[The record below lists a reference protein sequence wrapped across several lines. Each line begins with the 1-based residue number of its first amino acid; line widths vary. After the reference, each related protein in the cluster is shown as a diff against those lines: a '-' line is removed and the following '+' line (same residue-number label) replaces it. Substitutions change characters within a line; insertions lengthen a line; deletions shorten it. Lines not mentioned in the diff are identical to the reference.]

1 MAAWQP
7 IAGATL
13 LMPSGRD
20 GDHLYVVLN
29 DPKPFPGYGPHPCI
43 VLVNVSTIRD
53 GGKHDETCVLDAG
66 SHPFIKGE
74 SYLAYRSARIEQV
87 SHVTRLVH
95 QGLFK
100 PHTPLAEGLLAL
112 VKIGLKSSPFTTRE
126 FKNLS
131 I

>member
-1 MAAWQP
+1 MALWQP

-13 LMPSGRD
+13 LMPSGPD

-43 VLVNVSTIRD
+43 VLVNVSTVRD
-53 GGKHDETCVLDAG
+53 GAKHDETCVLDAG
-66 SHPFIKGE
+66 SHPFIKEE
-74 SYLAYRSARIEQV
+74 SYLVYRSTRIEQV

-100 PHTPLAEGLLAL
+100 PRTPLAEGLLAL
-112 VKIGLKSSPFTTRE
+112 IKIGLKSSPFTTRE

>member
-13 LMPSGRD
+13 LMPSGPD

-29 DPKPFPGYGPHPCI
+29 DPKPFPGYVPHPCI
-43 VLVNVSTIRD
+43 
-53 GGKHDETCVLDAG
+53 KE
-66 SHPFIKGE
+66 E
-74 SYLAYRSARIEQV
+74 SYLVYRSARIEQV
-87 SHVTRLVH
+87 SHVARLVH

-100 PHTPLAEGLLAL
+100 PHMPLAEGLLAM
-112 VKIGLKSSPFTTRE
+112 VKVGLKSSPFTTRE